1 MYCVTVNSHC
11 QSVHEYYVL
20 RKRVKRVSIM
30 LMTDCKRHGKNVN
43 PVHTYPIQNAKVS
56 AGRVILP
63 LLIKDNPHFSDVQK
77 LGSLDPATGIKST
90 RNSAALPN
98 EGPEEMG

>member
-1 MYCVTVNSHC
+1 
-11 QSVHEYYVL
+11 
-20 RKRVKRVSIM
+20 M
-30 LMTDCKRHGKNVN
+30 LMTDCKGMVKMSIQYI
-43 PVHTYPIQNAKVS
+43 TYPIQNAKVS

>member
-1 MYCVTVNSHC
+1 M
-11 QSVHEYYVL
+11 
-20 RKRVKRVSIM
+20 SIT
-30 LMTDCKRHGKNVN
+30 LITDCKCMIKMSIQYI
-43 PVHTYPIQNAKVS
+43 TYPIQNAKVS

>member
-1 MYCVTVNSHC
+1 MSIVYL
-11 QSVHEYYVL
+11 L
-20 RKRVKRVSIM
+20 RKRVRDSVYYADDR
-30 LMTDCKRHGKNVN
+30 LQRHGKNVN
-43 PVHTYPIQNAKVS
+43 PVHTCPIQNAKVS

>member
-1 MYCVTVNSHC
+1 
-11 QSVHEYYVL
+11 
-20 RKRVKRVSIM
+20 M
-30 LMTDCKRHGKNVN
+30 LMTDCKGMVKMSIQYI
-43 PVHTYPIQNAKVS
+43 TCPIHNAKVS